1 MIPCVIRLEYSFSNA
16 PDHKEYVVLYL
27 DLDESVEDQVWEW
40 ADEEGRDD
48 DLYGFAWQELKGI

>member
-40 ADEEGRDD
+40 AEEEGRDD
-48 DLYGFAWQELKGI
+48 DLYGFVWQELKGI